1 MSQHPLNSPIP
12 AHWTVQ
18 DGLKAYLEENGFT
31 TEEYDLA
38 VVSITFWGI
47 TFPLPNPPQRQI
59 AVRFHDLHH
68 LVTGYGTD
76 PIGEAEISGW
86 ELRRGVRVFG
96 LYVRA
101 IVLFGT
107 LLGLVHSPR
116 KTLNAW
122 QAGRNKVP
130 LPATTVDNYKEFLKL
145 SVGELREIYN
155 VPAQGVTGSRKLH
168 EKAPH
173 KLAE

>member
-1 MSQHPLNSPIP
+1 MTLHPLTSPVP
-12 AHWTVQ
+12 ADWTVQ
-18 DGLKAYLEENGFT
+18 QGLQSYLDENGFKR
-31 TEEYDLA
+31 EEYDLS
-38 VVSITFWGI
+38 VVDITFWGI

-101 IVLFGT
+101 IVFLGT
-107 LLGLVHSPR
+107 LLGLCHSPR
-116 KTLNAW
+116 RTLRAW
-122 QAGRNKVP
+122 RAGGNSAH
-130 LPATTVDNYKEFLKL
+130 LPDTTLENYEAFLKL
-145 SVGELREIYN
+145 SVGELRRVYN
-155 VPAQGVTGSRKLH
+155 VPMEGITGARSLH
-168 EKAPH
+168 EKAP
-173 KLAE
+173 K